1 MSISFL
7 NLMHA
12 CFPNISPE
20 STADLY
26 QLVRQKHLYKNWLF
40 STQDSDILFQGDIV
54 KSLPV
59 LISLDRGKA
68 LKKELPA
75 LLLNNT
81 CDLQVDN
88 EKPRCEHVSFIPLL
102 PFSEYISAFQN
113 ISNHERDA
121 RENVITH
128 KFYISI
134 PPNEERDYIADLG
147 LISSVN
153 SGFFHQELKKGG
165 IKKVCSLSING
176 YYYFLAKL
184 TLHLMRR
191 EPLQVKRQELIKE
204 S

>member
-7 NLMHA
+7 NLMQE
-12 CFPNISPE
+12 CFPNISPQAI
-20 STADLY
+20 ADLY
-26 QLVRQKHLYKNWLF
+26 KLIRQKNLYKNWLF
-40 STQDSDILFQGDIV
+40 STQYSDTLFQGDII

-59 LISLDRGKA
+59 LIVLDRGKV
-68 LKKELPA
+68 LRKELPA
-75 LLLNNT
+75 LLINST

-88 EKPRCEHVSFIPLL
+88 ENPRCAHVSFIPLL
-102 PFSEYISAFQN
+102 PFSEYISAFRS

-134 PPNEERDYIADLG
+134 PPNEEKDYIADLG
-147 LISSVN
+147 LISSVDAR
-153 SGFFHQELKKGG
+153 FFHQELKKGE
-165 IKKVCSLSING
+165 IKKVCSLSFNG

-191 EPLQVKRQELIKE
+191 EPPEVKRQELIKE